1 MRDYKEYTIFAAGA
15 TASGGKI
22 IDVSDFRNAVIS
34 VATDGG
40 SDAALTVKFAGSI
53 EDTSPT
59 FTSAQ
64 SVTNM
69 FDYIQVID
77 LEDGS
82 SVDGDTGFAVA
93 TADAY
98 KQYEANIN
106 SLKWFTA
113 VITARTEG
121 EVTVKLKVFNNQ

>member
-1 MRDYKEYTIFAAGA
+1 MRDYKEYDLLTAKGA
-15 TASGGKI
+15 NGVGNI

-40 SDAALTVKFAGSI
+40 ADAALTVKFAGAIS
-53 EDTSPT
+53 DDSPT

-82 SVDGDTGFAVA
+82 SVDGDVGFSVA
-93 TADAY
+93 TADDY
-98 KQYEANIN
+98 KQYEVNIN
-106 SLKWFTA
+106 ALKWFAA
-113 VITARTEG
+113 VVSGRTEG
-121 EVTVKLKVFNNQ
+121 EVTVKMKVFTNN